1 MKKVV
6 IDGVEYV
13 PKEDFTNKDTCIEI
27 DSAQGC
33 RVTIQNHNMCDIVL
47 IGDYNKITLKG
58 ENNYIRMSANNKV
71 IV

>member
-1 MKKVV
+1 MKKVI

-13 PKEDFTNKDTCIEI
+13 PKREFVNRDTYIEI

-33 RVTIQNHNMCDIVL
+33 RVTIQNHNRCDIVL
-47 IGDYNKITLKG
+47 VGDYNKITLRG
-58 ENNYIRMSANNKV
+58 ENNYIRMSASNKV

>member
-13 PKEDFTNKDTCIEI
+13 PKEEFTNRDTYIEI
-27 DSAQGC
+27 DSAQRC
-33 RVTIQNHNMCDIVL
+33 RVTIQNHNRCDIVL
-47 IGDYNKITLKG
+47 VGDYNKITLKG
-58 ENNYIRMSANNKV
+58 ENNFIRMSANNQV